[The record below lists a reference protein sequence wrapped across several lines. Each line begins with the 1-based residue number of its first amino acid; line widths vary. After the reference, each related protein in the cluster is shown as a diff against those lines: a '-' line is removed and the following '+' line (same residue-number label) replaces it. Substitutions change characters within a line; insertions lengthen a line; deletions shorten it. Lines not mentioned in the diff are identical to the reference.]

1 MPITISS
8 FNTEAIG
15 FSLEQVELFRN
26 ADIILC
32 ETKDTFDNVMRDLR
46 VDVED
51 KEIYYTFPTMNS
63 DPVWITEDQLEY
75 FKSVSKTKSIV
86 IVSDDGFP
94 GIADPYSGVIND
106 LARSNII
113 LEIIPNVSSIL
124 SAKMLSGVDNDA
136 FVFAGMFTPWDDGI
150 DQIGQRFSEAAKHVA
165 IIFFIVIPNAAFS
178 NFVFNKIGNAFGH
191 NKKATMLFNIG
202 TKDAV
207 TINAEV
213 NQLAEI
219 QQSRPFDPFTLVL
232 HP

>member
-1 MPITISS
+1 MPVTISS
-8 FNTEAIG
+8 FNTEAVG
-15 FSLEQVELFRN
+15 FSSDQVELFRN

-32 ETKDTFDNVMRDLR
+32 ETKNTFHDVMSDLG

-75 FKSVSKTKSIV
+75 LKSVSETKSIV

-106 LARSNII
+106 LARSNIT
-113 LEIIPNVSSIL
+113 LEVIPNASSIL
-124 SAKMLSGVDNDA
+124 SAKMLSGVDDDA
-136 FVFAGMFTPWDDGI
+136 FVFAGMFTPWDDRI
-150 DQIGQRFSEAAKHVA
+150 DQIGQRFSEAAKYVA
-165 IIFFIVIPNAAFS
+165 IIFFIVIPDAEFS
-178 NFVFNKIGNAFGH
+178 DLVFNKIGNALGH

-202 TKDAV
+202 TKNAV

-219 QQSRPFDPFTLVL
+219 QQLRPFDPFTLVV